1 MSNEGV
7 CDYNM
12 LMTVTI
18 LLAIGIVM
26 VFSASS
32 VSAYFKMGDPY
43 YFLKRQLLWGTLG
56 YFTMIFFMNYD
67 YWKLKKYSDAIILI
81 TVCALGAVLIPGIGI
96 EINEARRW
104 LGVGSI
110 TIQPSE
116 VAKIGIVLFMASH
129 LSEMNKEKLHNFFKG
144 LVPYLI
150 FLGIVFALIVM
161 EPNLSTAGI
170 ILIVG
175 LIILYTAGAKISH
188 IVFLVFSGIGLAT
201 GLIASG
207 IFGHWQERILGFLN
221 PWSDVSDKTY
231 QIIQSLYALGSGGL
245 FGVGLG
251 KSREK
256 LLYIPEPQSDFIF
269 SIIGEELGFIGT
281 SLIVILFIVLIIRG
295 LRIAA
300 RSKDM
305 FAILVATGITSVIG
319 IQALMN
325 IAVVTSSMPVT
336 GVPLPFISAGG
347 SSMVF
352 TMAGVGILLN
362 VSKYIE

>member
-1 MSNEGV
+1 MPKKGA
-7 CDYNM
+7 CDYNL

-18 LLAIGIVM
+18 LLAVGIVM

-43 YFLKRQLLWGTLG
+43 YFLKRQLLWGVLG

-67 YWKLKKYSDAIILI
+67 YWKLKKYSDIIMLI
-81 TVCALGAVLIPGIGI
+81 SVCSLGAVLIPGVGI
-96 EINEARRW
+96 EINDARRW
-104 LGVGSI
+104 LGFGSI
-110 TIQPSE
+110 TVQPSE
-116 VAKIGIVLFMASH
+116 LAKIGVIIFMAAH
-129 LSEMNKEKLHNFFKG
+129 LSEINKDKLHKFFSG
-144 LVPYLI
+144 LFPYLI
-150 FLGIVFALIVM
+150 VIGIVFALIVV

-188 IVFLVFSGIGLAT
+188 IVFLVFSGVGLAG

-207 IFGHWQERILGFLN
+207 IFGHWKQRILGFLN
-221 PWSDVSDKTY
+221 PWSDIGDTTY

-281 SLIVILFIVLIIRG
+281 ALIAVLFIILIIRG

-305 FAILVATGITSVIG
+305 FAILLATGITSIIG

-352 TMAGVGILLN
+352 TMAEVGILLN
-362 VSKYIE
+362 ISKYVE

>member
-1 MSNEGV
+1 MPKKGA
-7 CDYNM
+7 CDYNL

-43 YFLKRQLLWGTLG
+43 YFLKRQLIWGILG
-56 YFTMIFFMNYD
+56 YFTMIFFMNFD
-67 YWKLKKYSDAIILI
+67 YWKLKKYSNVLLLI
-81 TVCALGAVLIPGIGI
+81 TICALGLVLIPGIGI
-96 EINEARRW
+96 EINDARRW
-104 LGVGSI
+104 LGFRSLTV
-110 TIQPSE
+110 QPSE
-116 VAKIGIVLFMASH
+116 LAKLSVILFMAAH
-129 LSEMNKEKLHNFFKG
+129 LSKISKEKIHNFSQG
-144 LVPYLI
+144 LLPYLLCI
-150 FLGIVFALIVM
+150 GIIFALIVI

-170 ILIVG
+170 ILMVG
-175 LIILYTAGAKISH
+175 LIILYTAGAKLSH
-188 IVFLVFSGIGLAT
+188 IMLLVLSGVGLGG

-207 IFGHWQERILGFLN
+207 IFGHWKQRILGFLN
-221 PWSDVSDKTY
+221 PWSDVSGSTY
-231 QIIQSLYALGSGGL
+231 QIIHSLYALGSGGL

-269 SIIGEELGFIGT
+269 SILGEELGFIGT
-281 SLIVILFIVLIIRG
+281 TMIVVLFIILIIRG

-305 FAILVATGITSVIG
+305 FALLLASGITSIIG
-319 IQALMN
+319 MQALMN

-352 TMAGVGILLN
+352 TMAEVGILLN
-362 VSKYIE
+362 ISKYIE

>member
-1 MSNEGV
+1 MPKKGV
-7 CDYNM
+7 CDYNL
-12 LMTVTI
+12 LMIVTV

-43 YFLKRQLLWGTLG
+43 YFLKRQLLWGIIG
-56 YFTMIFFMNYD
+56 YGVMIFFMNYE
-67 YWKLKKYSDAIILI
+67 YWRLKKYSNIIMLVTI
-81 TVCALGAVLIPGIGI
+81 CALGAVLIPGIGI

-104 LGVGSI
+104 LGIGGI

-116 VAKIGIVLFMASH
+116 IAKIGVVLFMSAR
-129 LSEMNKEKLHNFFKG
+129 LSENDREKLHNFFKG
-144 LVPYLI
+144 LVPYLL
-150 FLGIVFALIVM
+150 FLGIIFMLIVM

-175 LIILYTAGAKISH
+175 LVILYTAGARISH
-188 IVFLVFSGIGLAT
+188 IVLLIFSGIGLAS

-207 IFGHWQERILGFLN
+207 MYEHWQERILGFLD
-221 PWSDVSDKTY
+221 PWSDVSDTTY

-281 SLIVILFIVLIIRG
+281 SVIVILFVALIIRG

-300 RSKDM
+300 RSKDLY
-305 FAILVATGITSVIG
+305 AILIATGITSIIG

-362 VSKYIE
+362 ISRYIE

>member
-1 MSNEGV
+1 MPKKGV
-7 CDYNM
+7 YDYNL
-12 LMTVTI
+12 LMIVTI

-32 VSAYFKMGDPY
+32 VSAYFRMGDPY
-43 YFLKRQLLWGTLG
+43 YFLKRQLLWGALG
-56 YFTMIFFMNYD
+56 YVVMIFFMNYD
-67 YWKLKKYSDAIILI
+67 YWKLKKFSNITLLI
-81 TVCALGAVLIPGIGI
+81 TICLLVAVLIPGIGI
-96 EINEARRW
+96 EINEAKRW
-104 LGVGSI
+104 IGFGGL

-116 VAKIGIVLFMASH
+116 IAKIGIVLYMSTS
-129 LSEMNKEKLHNFFKG
+129 LENGGKDKLNNFFKG
-144 LVPYLI
+144 LVPYLVLLGVI
-150 FLGIVFALIVM
+150 FILIVM

-175 LIILYTAGAKISH
+175 LVILYTAGAKISH
-188 IVFLVFSGIGLAT
+188 IVFLVFSGVGLAAS
-201 GLIASG
+201 LIASNAYK
-207 IFGHWQERILGFLN
+207 HWQERIFGFLD
-221 PWSDVSDKTY
+221 PWSDVSDTTF
-231 QIIQSLYALGSGGL
+231 QIVQSLYALGSGGL
-245 FGVGLG
+245 FGTGLG

-256 LLYIPEPQSDFIF
+256 LLYLPEPQNDFIF
-269 SIIGEELGFIGT
+269 SIIGEELGFIGA
-281 SLIVILFIVLIIRG
+281 SIIVVLFIALIIRG

-300 RSKDM
+300 RSQDL
-305 FAILVATGITSVIG
+305 FAVLMATGITSLIG

-362 VSKYIE
+362 ISRYIE